1 LNIPFPSN
9 PMSGRNRS
17 RLAGNPA
24 ASSDLSTA
32 EMQAM
37 MAEAG
42 GSPHGGQPHG
52 GQPHGGHAPAV
63 APTAGAWTPSQPIPP
78 TGHQT
83 PIDSPVMVPQ
93 TDPATTAG
101 YAAQGAAPFTD
112 PTPTPAPG
120 SAPNTWQSAWQPA
133 YDLYGRAGAMGN
145 GDLSH
150 PPVSKALIN
159 GIENDPSIQLAR
171 VGPDFS
177 GGRREANPTLAA
189 ERKVP
194 TRAGIS
200 SYAMK
205 LLHPAVAATME
216 QVETAANNRQMFDEL
231 GRYKGGYDLLGRP
244 VDTLWN
250 LPLGG
255 HVRAMAENTGADEG
269 MAKGVER
276 ALAGLLATGVGVPAF
291 MAAYNGLS
299 GATSAAAADAA

>member
-1 LNIPFPSN
+1 
-9 PMSGRNRS
+9 MSIRNRS

-24 ASSDLSTA
+24 ASSDLSAA
-32 EMQAM
+32 EMQAI

-42 GSPHGGQPHG
+42 GSPHG

-83 PIDSPVMVPQ
+83 PIDSPVMAPQ
-93 TDPATTAG
+93 ADPATTAD

-150 PPVSKALIN
+150 PPVSQALIN

-171 VGPDFS
+171 TGPGFT
-177 GGRREANPTLAA
+177 GGSRGDNPTLAT

-194 TRAGIS
+194 SRAGIS
-200 SYAMK
+200 NYAKK
-205 LLHPAVAATME
+205 LLHPAVAAQME
-216 QVETAANNRQMFDEL
+216 QVEAAVNNRQMFDEL
-231 GRYKGGYDLLGRP
+231 DRYKGGYDLLGRP

-255 HVRAMAENTGADEG
+255 HGRAMAENMGADER

-276 ALAGLLATGVGVPAF
+276 ALAGLLSTGVGVPAF

-299 GATSAAAADAA
+299 GATSAAAADAAY